1 MMTSS
6 VDRVH
11 NQHDRQT
18 DQRTMASRL
27 TNKKQTVV
35 LFAGRTQSLVKQM
48 ANRITHGRIGR
59 RFGKWVGKRGTIGL
73 GRTVSRKRVGKRGT
87 IGFGQTVGTDGLD
100 RRLGQ
105 TVWADG
111 GHKSVR
117 RGEKQRTV
125 RQAEFERRPRVLSL
139 FPLAGEY

>member
-1 MMTSS
+1 M
-6 VDRVH
+6 
-11 NQHDRQT
+11 
-18 DQRTMASRL
+18 
-27 TNKKQTVV
+27 QTVV

-100 RRLGQ
+100 RRFGQ

-125 RQAEFERRPRVLSL
+125 RQAEFERNGKRNSDGIGRNRAETEWQAEFGRNRAETDRERVWRTER
-139 FPLAGEY
+139 AI